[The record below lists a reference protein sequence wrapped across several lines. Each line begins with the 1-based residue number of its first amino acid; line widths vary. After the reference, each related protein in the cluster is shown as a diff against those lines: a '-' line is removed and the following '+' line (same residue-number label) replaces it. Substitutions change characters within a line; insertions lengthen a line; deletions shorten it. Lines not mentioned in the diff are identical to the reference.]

1 MRNCII
7 ILLMFIGGNPLFS
20 QKPDFQLAESKL
32 IMEFQNYRNSDYDIV
47 FDSLRA
53 KLRFQVEK
61 ILSDPRS
68 YEYRFDSLSNYI
80 KLIRSKDGKVRIFS
94 WDELTGGTWH
104 DMAVIVQF
112 RDNNKINTQ
121 WIDSDISDEPNG
133 LTDAIQFAIYDIQIN
148 EQPHY
153 LCFGWGTYGSGHHH
167 NSILIFSIENNS
179 IKVCSTCIEEE
190 YVVILAPRTEKINL
204 EYDNEKK
211 IISFDEFSYDD
222 EMGYFKR
229 TGEKVKLKFEKGKF
243 HKYGG

>member
-1 MRNCII
+1 
-7 ILLMFIGGNPLFS
+7 MFISDNLLFS
-20 QKPDFQLAESKL
+20 QKLDLKLVESEL
-32 IMEFQNYRNSDYDIV
+32 ISEFQNYRSSAYEIV
-47 FDSLRA
+47 FDSLRS

-61 ILSDPRS
+61 IVSDPRS
-68 YEYRFDSLSNYI
+68 YEYRFDSLSNHI
-80 KLIRSKDGKVRIFS
+80 KIIRSKDGKVRIFS

-112 RDNNKINTQ
+112 RDNDKINTQ
-121 WIDSDISDEPNG
+121 WIDSDISEEPNG

-179 IKVCSTCIEEE
+179 IKVCSSCIEEE

-204 EYDNEKK
+204 QYDEGNK

-222 EMGYFKR
+222 EIGFFKR
-229 TGEKVKLKFEKGKF
+229 SGGKVNLKLEKGKF
-243 HKYGG
+243 HRYGG